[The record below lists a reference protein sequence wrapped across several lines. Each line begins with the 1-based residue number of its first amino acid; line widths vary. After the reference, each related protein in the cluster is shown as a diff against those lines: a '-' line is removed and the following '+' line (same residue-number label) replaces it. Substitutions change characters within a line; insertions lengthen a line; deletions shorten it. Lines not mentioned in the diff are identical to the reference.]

1 MVYITNS
8 YKFILEKKTFRSPFT
23 LAHISNSQAHIK
35 HTCLQDF
42 LLNTS
47 KIMKICDQI
56 FEKEAK
62 FGQIYTHESEDDIYF
77 TCLKSS

>member
-8 YKFILEKKTFRSPFT
+8 CKFILKKNTFQSPFT

-47 KIMKICDQI
+47 KNNENSQPN

-62 FGQIYTHESEDDIYF
+62 FGQIYTHESKDDIYF
-77 TCLKSS
+77 TCLKCS

>member
-8 YKFILEKKTFRSPFT
+8 YKFILKKNTFRSPFT

-35 HTCLQDF
+35 HTCLQVF
-42 LLNTS
+42 LWNTS
-47 KIMKICDQI
+47 KYNENLQPN

-62 FGQIYTHESEDDIYF
+62 FGQIYTHEPEDDIYF
-77 TCLKSS
+77 TCLKCS

>member
-8 YKFILEKKTFRSPFT
+8 YKFILEKKTFQSPFT
-23 LAHISNSQAHIK
+23 LAHIK
-35 HTCLQDF
+35 CTFLQVF

-47 KIMKICDQI
+47 ENNENSGPN

-62 FGQIYTHESEDDIYF
+62 FGQIYTHESEDDI
-77 TCLKSS
+77 